1 MIHVGDDW
9 ACDIVG
15 AVESGIKAVWISRGR
30 QVPDP
35 SLMVDHG
42 VLVATDVAA
51 AATHITHLAARK
63 NLE

>member
-15 AVESGIKAVWISRGR
+15 AVESGIKAVWISRGC
-30 QVPDP
+30 QVPDD
-35 SLMVDHG
+35 SMVVDHG
-42 VLVATDVAA
+42 VLVATDLAA
-51 AATHITHLAARK
+51 AAAHITHLAAG